1 MRARALPI
9 ALTAALFTGAC
20 TGSSGDS
27 SDPEEQAAR
36 IATAAP
42 GERLTLVADEDPVA
56 MAASASR
63 TFFDEAGVVVLA
75 AEDDPAGTLLGA
87 SAAVALGVPLLVGA
101 DGPGVDEPVLAELER
116 LGTTTVLA
124 IGDAAPAPAGSSTSS
139 AASSSP
145 ASSSPAESD
154 AEVIGVP
161 ADPAAVAALLDRE
174 LAEADPVAE
183 GGEVAAVAALD
194 PAEPAALRP
203 EGGPGGAAAESSTE
217 EDGGADAEGSLPGIE
232 GAEPL
237 EGTLVMTTG
246 TPDALAAAATARA
259 AGARVLVTGGTT
271 DPRASEE
278 LVSALAE
285 DDAEHVVALGAGF
298 GAEDGLDWKLATAA
312 TGTQL
317 PGGGQVLFPG
327 RIMVALYGHP
337 ETGALGVLGEQP
349 VEAAIQR
356 ARDHAA
362 PYEPLVDTTVV
373 PTFEIIATVA
383 SASAG
388 PDGNYS
394 AEGDVEMLRP
404 WVEAAGDAGLYVIL
418 DLQPGRTDFVT
429 QAELYR
435 PLLELPYVGL
445 ALDPE
450 WRLGPN
456 EVHLVQIGSVGIE
469 EVNRVV
475 TWLADL
481 TRENQLPQKLLV
493 LHQFR
498 VDMIPGLEQLDTSRD
513 ELAIMVHADGQGGQ
527 GAKQST
533 WQVLHRNA
541 PEGLFWGWK
550 NFYDEDIPMLTP
562 AQTIEQVDPLPELVT
577 YQ

>member
-9 ALTAALFTGAC
+9 ALTAALLTGAC
-20 TGSSGDS
+20 TSSPDEG
-27 SDPEEQAAR
+27 SDPEEQVAQ
-36 IATAAP
+36 IVTAAP
-42 GERLTLVADEDPVA
+42 GDRLTLVADEDPVA

-63 TFFDEAGVVVLA
+63 TFFDEAGVVVLV

-101 DGPGVDEPVLAELER
+101 DGSGVDEPVLAELER

-124 IGDAAPAPAGSSTSS
+124 VGDAAPAPAAASSSSS

-145 ASSSPAESD
+145 AEID

-161 ADPAAVAALLDRE
+161 ADPAAVAAVLDQE

-194 PAEPAALRP
+194 PAEPVALRP
-203 EGGPGGAAAESSTE
+203 EGGRGGAAEESSTE
-217 EDGGADAEGSLPGIE
+217 EDGEADAEGSLPEIE

-271 DPRASEE
+271 DPRASQE
-278 LVSALAE
+278 LISTLAE

-298 GAEDGLDWKLATAA
+298 GAEEGLDWKLATAA

-327 RIMVALYGHP
+327 RMMVALYGHP

-349 VEAAIQR
+349 VDAAIQR

-362 PYEPLVDTTVV
+362 PYEQLVDATVV

-481 TRENQLPQKLLV
+481 TRENELPQKLLV

-513 ELAIMVHADGQGGQ
+513 ELAIMVHVDGQGGQ
-527 GAKQST
+527 GAKQAT

-562 AQTIEQVDPLPELVT
+562 GQTIEQVDPLPELVT

>member
-20 TGSSGDS
+20 TSSPDEG
-27 SDPEEQAAR
+27 SDPEEQAAQV
-36 IATAAP
+36 ATAAP

-63 TFFDEAGVVVLA
+63 TFFDEAGVVVLV
-75 AEDDPAGTLLGA
+75 AEDDREGTLLGA

-101 DGPGVDEPVLAELER
+101 DGSGVDQPVLAELER

-124 IGDAAPAPAGSSTSS
+124 VGDAAPAPAGASSSS

-145 ASSSPAESD
+145 AETD

-161 ADPAAVAALLDRE
+161 ADPAAVAAVLDQE

-203 EGGPGGAAAESSTE
+203 ESGRGGAAEESSSE
-217 EDGGADAEGSLPGIE
+217 ADAEGSLPEIE
-232 GAEPL
+232 AAEPL

-278 LVSALAE
+278 LISTLAE

-298 GAEDGLDWKLATAA
+298 GAEEGLDWKLATAA

-327 RIMVALYGHP
+327 RMMVALYGHP

-356 ARDHAA
+356 AREHAA

-394 AEGDVEMLRP
+394 AEGEVEMLRP
-404 WVEAAGDAGLYVIL
+404 WVEAAGEAGLYVIL

-456 EVHLVQIGSVGIE
+456 EVHLVQIGSVDIE

-481 TRENQLPQKLLV
+481 TRENELPQKLLV

-498 VDMIPGLEQLDTSRD
+498 VDMIPGLERLDTSRD

-527 GAKQST
+527 GAKQAT

>member
-9 ALTAALFTGAC
+9 ALTAALLTGAC
-20 TGSSGDS
+20 TSSPDEG
-27 SDPEEQAAR
+27 SDPEEQAAQ
-36 IATAAP
+36 IVTAAP

-63 TFFDEAGVVVLA
+63 TFFDEAGVVVLV

-101 DGPGVDEPVLAELER
+101 DGSGVDEPVLAELER

-124 IGDAAPAPAGSSTSS
+124 VGDAAPAPAGASSSSAASSS

-145 ASSSPAESD
+145 AGTD

-161 ADPAAVAALLDRE
+161 ADPAAVAAVLDQE

-203 EGGPGGAAAESSTE
+203 EGGGAAESSTE
-217 EDGGADAEGSLPGIE
+217 AGEADAEGSLPEIE
-232 GAEPL
+232 AAEPL

-278 LVSALAE
+278 LITTLAE

-298 GAEDGLDWKLATAA
+298 GAEEGLDWKLATAA

-317 PGGGQVLFPG
+317 PGGGQLLFPG
-327 RIMVALYGHP
+327 RMMVALYGHP

-356 ARDHAA
+356 AREHAA
-362 PYEPLVDTTVV
+362 AYEPLVDTAVV

-388 PDGNYS
+388 SDGNYS

-404 WVEAAGDAGLYVIL
+404 WVEAAGAAGLYVIL

-456 EVHLVQIGSVGIE
+456 EVHLVQIGSVEIE

-481 TRENQLPQKLLV
+481 TRENELPQKLLV

-498 VDMIPGLEQLDTSRD
+498 VDMLPGLERLDTSRD

-562 AQTIEQVDPLPELVT
+562 GQTIEQVDPLPELVT